1 MPAGRDLFD
10 ARPANALPWEQ
21 LRERLRARLGDE
33 AVHAIAVDPDPRP
46 ERASP
51 RVRMDDEAG
60 VSVPLPPRPTWLLER
75 PIPLR
80 GPTPKILAG
89 PERLETGWWD
99 GDDIRRDY
107 YVLELTTGQRA
118 WAFCA
123 PGERG
128 PFMLHGWF
136 A

>member
-1 MPAGRDLFD
+1 
-10 ARPANALPWEQ
+10 
-21 LRERLRARLGDE
+21 RA
-33 AVHAIAVDPDPRP
+33 DPDPRP
-46 ERASP
+46 ERAWAHSGDSTP
-51 RVRMDDEAG
+51 DESIA
-60 VSVPLPPRPTWLLER
+60 LPTRPTWLLPR

-80 GPTPKILAG
+80 GPTPKVLAG

-99 GDDIRRDY
+99 GGDVRRDY
-107 YVLELTTGQRA
+107 YVLELATGQRA
-118 WAFCA
+118 WAFSP